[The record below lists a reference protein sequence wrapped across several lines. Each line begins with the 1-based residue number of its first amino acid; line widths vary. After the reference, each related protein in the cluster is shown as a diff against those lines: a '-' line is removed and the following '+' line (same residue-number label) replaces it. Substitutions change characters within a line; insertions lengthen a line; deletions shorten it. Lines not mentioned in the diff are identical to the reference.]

1 MKGFL
6 TTHKG
11 MEDIAALEVK
21 DLISSK
27 SKIDETCI
35 VFNIKNY
42 EDLFKLC
49 YRSQSAIG
57 ISYILQEFTYKDILN
72 DFKKNLEKIN
82 FKDWLISF
90 LFKSLSCVA
99 TR

>member
-72 DFKKNLEKIN
+72 DFKKNLEKIVI
-82 FKDWLISF
+82 K
-90 LFKSLSCVA
+90 
-99 TR
+99 

>member
-6 TTHKG
+6 ITHKG

-21 DLISSK
+21 ELISK
-27 SKIDETCI
+27 NSKINETCI

-49 YRSQSAIG
+49 YMSQSAAG
-57 ISYILQEFTYKDILN
+57 VFYLFAVVNYKDVFN
-72 DFKKNLEKIN
+72 DFKKKHRENK
-82 FKDWLISF
+82 FQRMAK
-90 LFKSLSCVA
+90 
-99 TR
+99 